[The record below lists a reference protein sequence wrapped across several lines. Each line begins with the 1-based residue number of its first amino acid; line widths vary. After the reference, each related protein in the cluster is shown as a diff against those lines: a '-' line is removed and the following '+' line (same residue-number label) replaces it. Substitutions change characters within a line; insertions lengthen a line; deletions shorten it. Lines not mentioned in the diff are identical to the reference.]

1 MSRTPAPGTPGPA
14 APGAAPPKRPV
25 AYPGPK
31 PAATPAATSSAKPA
45 TTPTPAVPGTT
56 VTPGGATAPAAGSA
70 SKTVSKSVSGPAAKG
85 KPDYFSKRNLII
97 GGSSAGAL
105 LLLIVLF
112 TWRPWDPAPPRL
124 NEQPYKIAQ
133 FAATSAMDR
142 LPWAQQRE
150 YMDVL
155 NAKDE
160 ALVTA
165 YKDGKL
171 TDVQYRRALQL
182 GWYDKHLDRM
192 DKFFERPP
200 QFRQQYIDEKVLG
213 KKMKKAGMPVPGKNG
228 KPKKEKD
235 TEKSDDASPLK
246 PEEIDR
252 DDSTEEQDI
261 KKWPADV
268 RQKWLDYRAAV
279 AQRKDAF
286 KEMERQEKEKRKAN
300 PGANPPK
307 SGAAAPATGTTGAAK
322 DTSPSKDAGAEST
335 PAGATD
341 KATGAQ

>member
-300 PGANPPK
+300 PGANPTK

>member
-1 MSRTPAPGTPGPA
+1 
-14 APGAAPPKRPV
+14 
-25 AYPGPK
+25 
-31 PAATPAATSSAKPA
+31 
-45 TTPTPAVPGTT
+45 VPGTT
-56 VTPGGATAPAAGSA
+56 VTPGGIAAPAGSA
-70 SKTVSKSVSGPAAKG
+70 SKTVSKSVSGPAAKA

-105 LLLIVLF
+105 LVLIVLF
-112 TWRPWDPAPPRL
+112 TWRPWDPTPPRL

-160 ALVTA
+160 ALITA
-165 YKDGKL
+165 YKEGKL

-192 DKFFERPP
+192 EKFFGRPP
-200 QFRQQYIDEKVLG
+200 QLRVQYIDEKVLG
-213 KKMKKAGMPVPGKNG
+213 KKMKKAGVAVPNVKSNG
-228 KPKKEKD
+228 KIKDKPKKD

-279 AQRKDAF
+279 AQRKEAF
-286 KEMERQEKEKRKAN
+286 KEMEREEKEKRKNNPAAN
-300 PGANPPK
+300 PAK
-307 SGAAAPATGTTGAAK
+307 SGSGGAAPATGTTG
-322 DTSPSKDAGAEST
+322 DSKGTGTDSA

-341 KATGAQ
+341 KATGSQ

>member
-300 PGANPPK
+300 PGANPTK

-341 KATGAQ
+341 KAPGAQ

>member
-31 PAATPAATSSAKPA
+31 PAAAPAPSVAKTL
-45 TTPTPAVPGTT
+45 TTPTPAVPGTA
-56 VTPGGATAPAAGSA
+56 VTPGGATGPVPGSA
-70 SKTVSKSVSGPAAKG
+70 TKTISKSVSGSAAKG
-85 KPDYFSKRNLII
+85 KPNYFSKRNLII

-300 PGANPPK
+300 PGANPTK

>member
-1 MSRTPAPGTPGPA
+1 
-14 APGAAPPKRPV
+14 
-25 AYPGPK
+25 
-31 PAATPAATSSAKPA
+31 
-45 TTPTPAVPGTT
+45 
-56 VTPGGATAPAAGSA
+56 
-70 SKTVSKSVSGPAAKG
+70 
-85 KPDYFSKRNLII
+85 
-97 GGSSAGAL
+97 
-105 LLLIVLF
+105 
-112 TWRPWDPAPPRL
+112 
-124 NEQPYKIAQ
+124 
-133 FAATSAMDR
+133 MDR

-165 YKDGKL
+165 YKEGKL
-171 TDVQYRRALQL
+171 TDVQFRRAKQL

-213 KKMKKAGMPVPGKNG
+213 KKMKKAGIPVPGKNG
-228 KPKKEKD
+228 KPKKEKEKD

-279 AQRKDAF
+279 AQRKEAF

-300 PGANPPK
+300 PGANPTK
-307 SGAAAPATGTTGAAK
+307 SGAAAAATGAAK
-322 DTSPSKDAGAEST
+322 DTGAPRDTGAPKDTTGTET
-335 PAGATD
+335 PPTSATGTD
-341 KATGAQ
+341 KAPGAQ